1 MERDRFEEEARRVRP
16 RLVSEARRLLGD
28 PDDAADAVQDA
39 MLKLW
44 FYRER
49 LDGYSSF
56 DAPAIVTVRR
66 VCINRLRSMR
76 QHADISE
83 ADCAAAG
90 EPEGHDF
97 QALMQAIDLLPGVEQ
112 AVLRMRHIDGMEI
125 EEIASIS
132 SSTPGAV
139 RTALSRARRRVRE
152 LYTRNL

>member
-28 PDDAADAVQDA
+28 PDDADDAVQDA

-66 VCINRLRSMR
+66 DRKSV
-76 QHADISE
+76 
-83 ADCAAAG
+83 
-90 EPEGHDF
+90 
-97 QALMQAIDLLPGVEQ
+97 V
-112 AVLRMRHIDGMEI
+112 
-125 EEIASIS
+125 
-132 SSTPGAV
+132 
-139 RTALSRARRRVRE
+139 
-152 LYTRNL
+152 

>member
-28 PDDAADAVQDA
+28 PDDADDAVQDA

-66 VCINRLRSMR
+66 VS
-76 QHADISE
+76 QPPEESE
-83 ADCAAAG
+83 AS
-90 EPEGHDF
+90 
-97 QALMQAIDLLPGVEQ
+97 
-112 AVLRMRHIDGMEI
+112 RRHKR
-125 EEIASIS
+125 S
-132 SSTPGAV
+132 
-139 RTALSRARRRVRE
+139 RTHS
-152 LYTRNL
+152 

>member
-28 PDDAADAVQDA
+28 PDDADDAVQDA

-66 VCINRLRSMR
+66 VCLNRLRSLR
-76 QHADISE
+76 PHADISE
-83 ADCAAAG
+83 A
-90 EPEGHDF
+90 E
-97 QALMQAIDLLPGVEQ
+97 
-112 AVLRMRHIDGMEI
+112 R
-125 EEIASIS
+125 
-132 SSTPGAV
+132 
-139 RTALSRARRRVRE
+139 
-152 LYTRNL
+152 

>member
-1 MERDRFEEEARRVRP
+1 MRP

-28 PDDAADAVQDA
+28 PDDADDAVQDA

-66 VCINRLRSMR
+66 VCLNRLRSLR
-76 QHADISE
+76 PHADISDP
-83 ADCAAAG
+83 ARTPPSQAHG
-90 EPEGHDF
+90 RDF
-97 QALMQAIDLLPGVEQ
+97 QALMQAIDMLPGVEQ

-139 RTALSRARRRVRE
+139 RTALSRARRRVRQ
-152 LYTRNL
+152 LYTRIYD